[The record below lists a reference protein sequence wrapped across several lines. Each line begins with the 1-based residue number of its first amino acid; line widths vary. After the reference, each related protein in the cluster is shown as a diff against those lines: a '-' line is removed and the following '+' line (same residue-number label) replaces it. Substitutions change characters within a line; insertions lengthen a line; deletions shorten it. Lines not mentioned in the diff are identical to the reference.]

1 VPHAL
6 LERNR
11 ATAIGVCELSF
22 GSGRSTGR
30 FGRVVGTADATA
42 GDDGLG
48 DLRVSGGLVSVL
60 FRGRHVRHEI
70 DRTISLFVRG
80 CVQAVGKIG
89 VFDFVN
95 ILRPTMPWA
104 GEQRRGGGWPTN
116 PDPLSFGQRLAL
128 S

>member
-1 VPHAL
+1 MPHAL

-11 ATAIGVCELSF
+11 ATAIGVCEPSF
-22 GSGRSTGR
+22 GSGRSAGR
-30 FGRVVGTADATA
+30 FGRAIGTADATA
-42 GDDGLG
+42 GDDGLA

-89 VFDFVN
+89 VFDLVN

-104 GEQRRGGGWPTN
+104 GEQRRGGGWPPT
-116 PDPLSFGQRLAL
+116 PIR
-128 S
+128 